1 MHCVP
6 LLLCR
11 RKATQIKKKKKRE
24 GKQQLEKWNE
34 AVIKEFTEKERM
46 EKLILQEM

>member
-34 AVIKEFTEKERM
+34 AVIKEFTEKERT